1 MKTLF
6 KVSTKA
12 AIFNQDKSKVLV
24 IHMDKI
30 NDYGLPGGH
39 IDEGEDIEQAL

>member
-1 MKTLF
+1 M
-6 KVSTKA
+6 
-12 AIFNQDKSKVLV
+12 LV

-39 IDEGEDIEQAL
+39 VDEGEDIGLSETSYDDARKKYSKLTRAAL